1 MYSIGYIVSREF
13 YKFLQIFQK
22 ILRKGSTA
30 EIVKVFPIYKDMIVT
45 DLHTKE
51 CPFCAETIQTRAIK
65 CRFCGEFL
73 NSEKAKALLNANSQS
88 DCPLTEESK
97 KDDDFLFAGSP
108 SLWGAAPAVLKG
120 LVIIILAIL
129 LIKIPVENLL
139 GANLTQNQVL
149 VFARYRFIV
158 GLGICL
164 AAAFF
169 IALKIVRL
177 RMIYYEVTSVRI
189 EHSRGILDRKVD
201 NLDMF
206 HITDLKLRRSALDCI
221 LGIGTV
227 VLTTTDKSD
236 PEFVFEKVRDP
247 RRLYDVIKKASLEAD
262 RRGAVVHLE

>member
-1 MYSIGYIVSREF
+1 M
-13 YKFLQIFQK
+13 
-22 ILRKGSTA
+22 A
-30 EIVKVFPIYKDMIVT
+30 VT
-45 DLHTKE
+45 DLQTKQ
-51 CPFCAETIQTRAIK
+51 CPFCAETIQARAIK

-88 DCPLTEESK
+88 DCEPAEEG
-97 KDDDFLFAGSP
+97 KDDERVLFAGSP

-120 LVIIILAIL
+120 LVIVVLAIL

-139 GANLTQNQVL
+139 GSKLTQNQVM

-169 IALKIVRL
+169 IALKIIRL
-177 RMIYYEVTSVRI
+177 RMVYYEVTPARI
-189 EHSRGILDRKVD
+189 EWNRGILDRKVD

-206 HITDLKLRRSALDCI
+206 RIIDLKLRRSAIDCI

-236 PEFVFEKVRDP
+236 PEFAFEKVRDP
-247 RRLYDVIKKASLEAD
+247 RKLYDVIKKASLEAD
-262 RRGAVVHLE
+262 RRGSVVHFE

>member
-1 MYSIGYIVSREF
+1 M
-13 YKFLQIFQK
+13 
-22 ILRKGSTA
+22 
-30 EIVKVFPIYKDMIVT
+30 
-45 DLHTKE
+45 
-51 CPFCAETIQTRAIK
+51 
-65 CRFCGEFL
+65 
-73 NSEKAKALLNANSQS
+73 
-88 DCPLTEESK
+88 
-97 KDDDFLFAGSP
+97 FAGSP

-139 GANLTQNQVL
+139 GANLTQNQAM

>member
-1 MYSIGYIVSREF
+1 
-13 YKFLQIFQK
+13 
-22 ILRKGSTA
+22 
-30 EIVKVFPIYKDMIVT
+30 
-45 DLHTKE
+45 
-51 CPFCAETIQTRAIK
+51 
-65 CRFCGEFL
+65 
-73 NSEKAKALLNANSQS
+73 
-88 DCPLTEESK
+88 
-97 KDDDFLFAGSP
+97 
-108 SLWGAAPAVLKG
+108 VLKG

-169 IALKIVRL
+169 IVLRIVRL
-177 RMIYYEVTSVRI
+177 RMVYYEVTPVRI
-189 EHSRGILDRKVD
+189 EWNRGILDRKVD

-206 HITDLKLRRSALDCI
+206 RVIDLKLRRSALDCV
-221 LGIGTV
+221 LGIGAV

-236 PEFVFEKVRDP
+236 PEFAFEKVRDS

>member
-1 MYSIGYIVSREF
+1 MSREF
-13 YKFLQIFQK
+13 YKFLQIFLK
-22 ILRKGSTA
+22 ILRKGRTA
-30 EIVKVFPIYKDMIVT
+30 EIIRMFPIYKGMAVT
-45 DLHTKE
+45 DLQTKQ
-51 CPFCAETIQTRAIK
+51 CPFCAETIQARAIK

-73 NSEKAKALLNANSQS
+73 NSEKAKSLLNANSQAN
-88 DCPLTEESK
+88 CEQTEEGK
-97 KDDDFLFAGSP
+97 GNERVLFADSP

-129 LIKIPVENLL
+129 LIKIPIENLL
-139 GANLTQNQVL
+139 GSNLTQNQVL

-164 AAAFF
+164 AAGFF
-169 IALKIVRL
+169 IALKIIRL
-177 RMIYYEVTSVRI
+177 RMVYYEVTAVRV
-189 EHSRGILDRKVD
+189 EHSSGILDRKVD

-206 HITDLKLRRSALDCI
+206 RVIDLKLRRSAIDCI

-236 PEFVFEKVRDP
+236 PEFTFEKVRDP
-247 RRLYDVIKKASLEAD
+247 RRLYDVIKKASLDAD

>member
-139 GANLTQNQVL
+139 GANLTQNQAM

-206 HITDLKLRRSALDCI
+206 RITDLKLRRSALDCI